1 MDKSIG
7 KKFTKKRLA
16 RRVVFSALYASLI
29 TGGAVDIQAT
39 QDAMEGD
46 KRADVDLNYVS
57 DLIQA
62 YKAHKE
68 KIDDMIQKCT
78 KLSKRAGNTDVELA
92 ILQMA
97 TAELLGIDLPQKVV
111 INEAIEIAKEY
122 GADDGYKY
130 INAVLDKITKQV
142 SGLND

>member
-7 KKFTKKRLA
+7 KKFYKKRQA
-16 RRVVFSALYASLI
+16 RKVVFSALYASLI
-29 TGGAVDIQAT
+29 TGGSVDIQAT
-39 QDAMEGD
+39 RNAMAESKHTDA
-46 KRADVDLNYVS
+46 DLSYVS

-62 YKAHKE
+62 YELHKE
-68 KIDDMIQKCT
+68 KIDEMIQKCT

-97 TAELLGIDLPQKVV
+97 AAELLEMNLPQKVV

-130 INAVLDKITKQV
+130 INAVLDKITKQI